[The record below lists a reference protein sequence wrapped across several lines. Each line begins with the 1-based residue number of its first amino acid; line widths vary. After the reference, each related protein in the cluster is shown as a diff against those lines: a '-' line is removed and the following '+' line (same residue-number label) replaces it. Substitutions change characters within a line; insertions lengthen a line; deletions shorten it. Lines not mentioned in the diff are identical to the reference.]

1 MRAENGPPIAGTK
14 EPVIGVPPVATWMEE
29 SSQARVL
36 SWTASSSSSSLRV
49 GARYKNTMD
58 TLKFRSFFLSFFF
71 FLFFLGGG
79 GRGLPLKKIVS

>member
-58 TLKFRSFFLSFFF
+58 TLKFRSFFFFF
-71 FLFFLGGG
+71 FWG
-79 GRGLPLKKIVS
+79 GRGLPLIKIGS

>member
-58 TLKFRSFFLSFFF
+58 TLKFRSFFFFF
-71 FLFFLGGG
+71 FGGG
-79 GRGLPLKKIVS
+79 EGVTFNKNWFIKT

>member
-58 TLKFRSFFLSFFF
+58 TLKFRSFFFFF
-71 FLFFLGGG
+71 WGGEG
-79 GRGLPLKKIVS
+79 VTFNKNWFIKT

>member
-58 TLKFRSFFLSFFF
+58 TLKFRSFFFFVF
-71 FLFFLGGG
+71 FFLGGG
-79 GRGLPLKKIVS
+79 EGVTFKKNWFIKT

>member
-1 MRAENGPPIAGTK
+1 M
-14 EPVIGVPPVATWMEE
+14 ATWMEE

-58 TLKFRSFFLSFFF
+58 TLKFRSFFFFF
-71 FLFFLGGG
+71 FFFLGGG
-79 GRGLPLKKIVS
+79 GGGGGFF

>member
-58 TLKFRSFFLSFFF
+58 TLKFRSFFFFF
-71 FLFFLGGG
+71 FFFWGGG
-79 GRGLPLKKIVS
+79 GGLPLKKNG

>member
-58 TLKFRSFFLSFFF
+58 TLKFRSFFFVFVFVFVFFF
-71 FLFFLGGG
+71 WGG
-79 GRGLPLKKIVS
+79 GRGEGGYL

>member
-49 GARYKNTMD
+49 GAKYKNTMD
-58 TLKFRSFFLSFFF
+58 TLKFRSFFFFF
-71 FLFFLGGG
+71 FFFFGGG
-79 GRGLPLKKIVS
+79 GVTFKKIGS

>member
-49 GARYKNTMD
+49 GARCKNTMD
-58 TLKFRSFFLSFFF
+58 TQQFRSFFFF
-71 FLFFLGGG
+71 FFLGGG
-79 GRGLPLKKIVS
+79 GGDGGYL